1 MFSLNDF
8 IMKTLN
14 GMVGNYPDFQVREYA
29 TNWYSKGVL
38 TEYNLAEIDVVIE
51 NQYIE
56 LPFVDVPQGT
66 EETIDYTTEEPMEDY
81 TETESDYVEETE
93 V

>member
-38 TEYNLAEIDVVIE
+38 TEDNLAEIDVVIE

-56 LPFVDVPQGT
+56 PTVT
-66 EETIDYTTEEPMEDY
+66 ESTEDEILTDTVETEEPMEDY
-81 TETESDYVEETE
+81 TETDYVDESE
-93 V
+93 VE

>member
-14 GMVGNYPDFQVREYA
+14 GMIGNYPDFQVREYA
-29 TNWYSKGVL
+29 SNWFAKGVL
-38 TEYNLAEIDVVIE
+38 TEDNLSELDVLIE

-56 LPFVDVPQGT
+56 LPFVDVPQNT
-66 EETIDYTTEEPMEDY
+66 EEYIEDY
-81 TETESDYVEETE
+81 TETDYVEESE

>member
-14 GMVGNYPDFQVREYA
+14 GMIGNYPDFQVREYA
-29 TNWYSKGVL
+29 SNWYSKGVL
-38 TEYNLAEIDVVIE
+38 TEDNLAEVDVLIE

-56 LPFVDVPQGT
+56 LPFVDVPQ
-66 EETIDYTTEEPMEDY
+66 E
-81 TETESDYVEETE
+81 TETDYVDESE
-93 V
+93 VE

>member
-1 MFSLNDF
+1 MFSLNEF
-8 IMKTLN
+8 IMKTLK

-38 TEYNLAEIDVVIE
+38 TEDNLAEIDVVIE

-56 LPFVDVPQGT
+56 LPFVDVPQ
-66 EETIDYTTEEPMEDY
+66 DTEEPMEDY
-81 TETESDYVEETE
+81 TETDYVDESE
-93 V
+93 VE

>member
-14 GMVGNYPDFQVREYA
+14 GMIGNYPDFQVREYA
-29 TNWYSKGVL
+29 SNWYSKGVL
-38 TEYNLAEIDVVIE
+38 TEDNLAEIDVVIE

-56 LPFVDVPQGT
+56 LPFVDVPQ
-66 EETIDYTTEEPMEDY
+66 DTEEPMEDY
-81 TETESDYVEETE
+81 TETDYVDESE
-93 V
+93 VE

>member
-1 MFSLNDF
+1 
-8 IMKTLN
+8 MKTLN

-38 TEYNLAEIDVVIE
+38 TEDNLAEIDVVIE

-66 EETIDYTTEEPMEDY
+66 EEVAEDTTEET
-81 TETESDYVEETE
+81 TE
-93 V
+93 